1 MDPQSEPNAHQAA
14 DTISLKKYGNRR
26 LYDTSAS
33 RYVTLAEVEAMV
45 HQGKDIIVVDA
56 KTGADLTKSV
66 LLQLILDGDGARAA
80 LPTSL
85 LQQAVRLA
93 QSPLKDALVR
103 AMQDSLDGFLSS
115 QRAVVDAQR
124 ARIGQ
129 MGQMGPMGQMGQ
141 MGQMGPRGSSS
152 TSNPGLSPSASP
164 AMWNPIGSMTG
175 LGVSPAPGSGPGSDL
190 DSLKAA
196 LHETQALVHMLL
208 EREVARS
215 APPALAPTTVQKARP
230 KKKKAAARK
239 KRT

>member
-1 MDPQSEPNAHQAA
+1 MDPQSEPNAPQAA

-45 HQGKDIIVVDA
+45 QQGKDIIVVEP

-93 QSPLKDALVR
+93 HSPLKDALVR

-124 ARIGQ
+124 ARIGL
-129 MGQMGPMGQMGQ
+129 MGQMGQ
-141 MGQMGPRGSSS
+141 MGQMAPWGSSS
-152 TSNPGLSPSASP
+152 TSNLGLSPSASP
-164 AMWNPIGSMTG
+164 AMWNAIGSMTG
-175 LGVSPAPGSGPGSDL
+175 LGVSPAPGPGPGSDL
-190 DSLKAA
+190 HSLKAA